1 MVASRARMPPPG
13 GRLYQ
18 MILAAVLSTFIGF
31 AWPAAADELVVV
43 TLHQSRII
51 NLPGDPSIEQCGT
64 KTIVLSNPLIADI
77 TMLSNTNGNL
87 LVAIIGKGYGATNL
101 VAYDCKGVE
110 LAKKIIEVT
119 APEI

>member
-1 MVASRARMPPPG
+1 MVASRARILPPG

-64 KTIVLSNPLIADI
+64 KTIVLSNPSLR
-77 TMLSNTNGNL
+77 TLR
-87 LVAIIGKGYGATNL
+87 
-101 VAYDCKGVE
+101 C
-110 LAKKIIEVT
+110 
-119 APEI
+119 